1 MTALSDLWLAYKMR
15 WRRRKYLLRAFRR
28 RHELYSISNRT
39 KQIRHDDILVF
50 ATMRNEIA
58 RLPYYL
64 DHYRKM
70 GVSHFLIVENNSDDA
85 TQSYLA
91 SQPDVSV
98 WTTTASYK
106 ASRFGVDWLNW
117 LQNSYGRGHW
127 CLTVDADEILVLP
140 HDDARNLN
148 DLTTWLDQRGR
159 PFFAATML
167 DMYPDTPLSV
177 AKYTPGTPPQ
187 TSIPWFDPW
196 GYTWEWQAKHS
207 NISIRGGVRKRLFF
221 QENPDHAPHMH
232 KTPLIRWKRGFVY
245 ASSTHLALPRYLNR
259 GYDARLNA
267 PTGVLL
273 HSKFLNVV
281 VEKSTEELSRRE
293 HFTYTERYDDYYKSL
308 IDDPVLW
315 DENSVRFTNWEQL
328 EDLGLM
334 TRGDWI

>member
-1 MTALSDLWLAYKMR
+1 MTALAELLLASKMR

-28 RHELYSISNRT
+28 RHELRPVYDRT
-39 KQIRHDDILVF
+39 RQIGRDDILVF
-50 ATMRNEIA
+50 ATMRNESI

-70 GVSHFLIVENNSDDA
+70 GVSHFLIVENNSDDT

-91 SQPDVSV
+91 AQPDVSV
-98 WTTTASYK
+98 WTTSASYK

-117 LQNSYGRGHW
+117 LQNKYGRGHW

-140 HDDARNLN
+140 CDEDRNLR
-148 DLTTWLDQRGR
+148 DLTNWLDQRGQ

-167 DMYPDTPLSV
+167 DMYPKTTLST

-187 TSIPWFDPW
+187 SAIPWFDPW
-196 GYTWEWQAKHS
+196 GYTWELQTKHQ

-221 QENPDHAPHMH
+221 QDNPNHAPHMH
-232 KTPLIRWKRGFVY
+232 KTPLIRWKRGYTY
-245 ASSTHLALPRYLNR
+245 ASSTHLALPRHLNR
-259 GYDARLNA
+259 GYDARLNS

-281 VEKSTEELSRRE
+281 VEKSSEELSRRE
-293 HFTYTERYDDYYKSL
+293 HFTYSERYDDYYQSL
-308 IDDPVLW
+308 IDDPILW
-315 DENSVRFTNWEQL
+315 DETSMHFAGWEQL
-328 EDLGLM
+328 EQVGLF
-334 TRGDWI
+334 TRGDWT